1 MLIVLRALKK
11 REQGKCVRESIQK
24 WAGVNCRVVREGV
37 SVKLRL
43 KKDSRKHSRCKCP
56 EVETIL
62 A

>member
-1 MLIVLRALKK
+1 MKK
-11 REQGKCVRESIQK
+11 REQSKCVRESIQK

-37 SVKLRL
+37 SEELRL
-43 KKDSRKHSRCKCP
+43 TKDSRNKYSKCKCP